1 MTPKSSTLAASD
13 ALETPVATK
22 AKKKKRKKK
31 KTKEGGGQDG
41 EIHSGMLAG
50 LAAAGVSAADLAA
63 YRSEGAKGGSVKS
76 LLECFGMQF
85 SSSLKEGEEM
95 ELTFDS

>member
-1 MTPKSSTLAASD
+1 LAPPDASASSA
-13 ALETPVATK
+13 ATK

-31 KTKEGGGQDG
+31 KAKEGGGYDV

-50 LAAAGVSAADLAA
+50 LAAAGVSASDLAA
-63 YRSEGAKGGSVKS
+63 YRSEGARGGSVES
-76 LLECFGMQF
+76 LLERFGMQF
-85 SSSLKEGEEM
+85 SSSLNEGEEM